1 MNFISL
7 PRPEHSTKVKISVIS
22 MFHSKNWTMISLD
35 SRFGNVRPD
44 KEQQKHL
51 QVGIY
56 ELQPKFSAVES
67 SIRDIFFFWKSS
79 CGLENDNT
87 LFKNWW
93 LGTIY
98 IYTKYWPW
106 PIQQFISQY
115 RWGFPIAIFEIIC
128 WEIPPRL
135 EKKDDIGWYRYILR
149 YINI

>member
-1 MNFISL
+1 MQLKMNFISL

-67 SIRDIFFFWKSS
+67 SIRDIFFFGNRAAAWKTIIHSS
-79 CGLENDNT
+79 KIDDLE
-87 LFKNWW
+87 LY
-93 LGTIY
+93 IY
-98 IYTKYWPW
+98 I
-106 PIQQFISQY
+106 
-115 RWGFPIAIFEIIC
+115 
-128 WEIPPRL
+128 L
-135 EKKDDIGWYRYILR
+135 
-149 YINI
+149 NIDHGPYNSL